1 MVVKLVQTVDKIGIL
16 VTLYLVLEHSYS
28 DIEELCVLKLIG
40 ELMEVQEVWVKATVH
55 LHEIWGYEIN
65 ENICS
70 NPNSI
75 LGLNME
81 NVLQ

>member
-1 MVVKLVQTVDKIGIL
+1 MVVKLVETVDKIGIL

-28 DIEELCVLKLIG
+28 DIEVLCVLKLTG
-40 ELMEVQEVWVKATVH
+40 ELMEVQEVWVKAIVH